1 MTHTVGISDMKVT
14 KHKNDILITYSLGS
28 CIGVSVFD
36 PVAHVGGL
44 IHCMLPLSTA
54 NPEKA
59 KVNPYMFVDI
69 GIQAMLEAV
78 FKLGAKRKNLVVK
91 VAGAASILD
100 DGGMFKIGERNYT
113 VMRKVLWKNDILIA
127 AEDVAGTIPRTML
140 LYLASGKTIIKSQ
153 GREAEL

>member
-1 MTHTVGISDMKVT
+1 MTSTVGISDMKVT
-14 KHKNDILITYSLGS
+14 KNKNDILITYSLGS
-28 CIGVSVFD
+28 CVGVSVFD

-59 KVNPYMFVDI
+59 KVNPYMFADI
-69 GIQAMLEAV
+69 GIPALLEAV
-78 FKLGAKRKNLVVK
+78 FKLGAKKKNLLVK

-140 LYLASGKTIIKSQ
+140 LYMASGKTIIKSQ
-153 GREAEL
+153 GREVEL